1 MEDRRVIP
9 SALRGWNRVESGTK
23 TINLVTGIGL
33 AERQYPRSQD
43 QVPGR

>member
-1 MEDRRVIP
+1 MEDHRVML

-23 TINLVTGIGL
+23 TIDLVTGIEL

-43 QVPGR
+43 QVSGR